1 MFTVDTYTPTR
12 VIFGAGRLE
21 ELASVELPGTKALIC
36 VTADGL
42 MEKIGVQQRVL
53 DLLAKNNVEA
63 AIFSDITPNPNRETV
78 MAAAALAER
87 EGCDF
92 FIGLGGGSSIDVA
105 VTCGIT
111 PRSAAAGANPSRS
124 QHPSSPSPLPAA
136 PAPRQTSTASSPRRR
151 PPRRSISPWTR
162 YSRRCLSS
170 IPN

>member
-63 AIFSDITPNPNRETV
+63 AIFSDITLNSNREIVT
-78 MAAAALAER
+78 AGWRLQHR
-87 EGCDF
+87 RGEGDCD
-92 FIGLGGGSSIDVA
+92 
-105 VTCGIT
+105 
-111 PRSAAAGANPSRS
+111 
-124 QHPSSPSPLPAA
+124 H
-136 PAPRQTSTASSPRRR
+136 RQEWR
-151 PPRRSISPWTR
+151 
-162 YSRRCLSS
+162 
-170 IPN
+170 